1 MTLLHPIVPRTH
13 PTIAMTLTQVD
24 ALASGPSGRYNS
36 QPAEPREEPQDVAHA
51 STMPSPV
58 RHRDLDQGQDC
69 FGQREVDGSGP
80 RSPLRCNLAV
90 FSKAFRAGPNFNI
103 AEHSTKTGNLS

>member
-1 MTLLHPIVPRTH
+1 MV
-13 PTIAMTLTQVD
+13 
-24 ALASGPSGRYNS
+24 YN
-36 QPAEPREEPQDVAHA
+36 
-51 STMPSPV
+51 T
-58 RHRDLDQGQDC
+58 

>member
-1 MTLLHPIVPRTH
+1 MLWPVVRVGDIIPNRLSHGRNPKTWPMLPQCRVQCGIATWSKDRTVS
-13 PTIAMTLTQVD
+13 TRMV
-24 ALASGPSGRYNS
+24 YN
-36 QPAEPREEPQDVAHA
+36 
-51 STMPSPV
+51 T
-58 RHRDLDQGQDC
+58 